1 MTVRALALA
10 VAVAL
15 APVAQAQQDD
25 GVARPNL
32 LAAMGLLDSEEA
44 TVRHSEYPD
53 FAISVPSSDEV
64 TAERLDVPQNEEDV
78 IASWEFRTGEGAVV
92 ETLTLTVARIDLA
105 EPVLRQF
112 AMANL
117 LVLRSYAEIA
127 RRFPGARLIAFG
139 PVEREDGLSAVQTV
153 GNFETGDGRA
163 LVFRHVGLMA
173 EGREQALVAIV
184 NIDPER
190 MPVRSDDDLVD
201 TFAGRALES
210 LRLVEEDGAPPA
222 E

>member
-1 MTVRALALA
+1 MRALALA
-10 VAVAL
+10 VGVAL
-15 APVAQAQQDD
+15 APAAQAQQDAS
-25 GVARPNL
+25 VARPNL
-32 LAAMGLLDSEEA
+32 LAAMGLLESEEA
-44 TVRHSEYPD
+44 TVRHARAPD

-78 IASWEFRTGEGAVV
+78 IAAWEFRTGEGAVV

-105 EPVLRQF
+105 EPVVRQF

-127 RRFPGARLIAFG
+127 RQFPGARLIAFG
-139 PVEREDGLSAVQTV
+139 PVAREDGLSAVQTV
-153 GNFETGDGRA
+153 GNFETGEGRA

-173 EGREQALVAIV
+173 DGREQALVAIV

-190 MPVRSDDDLVD
+190 MPVRSDAELID
-201 TFAGRALES
+201 TFAGRALGS
-210 LRLVEEDGAPPA
+210 LRLVGEDGGQPA
-222 E
+222 D

>member
-1 MTVRALALA
+1 MRALTLA
-10 VAVAL
+10 FAAAVAL
-15 APVAQAQQDD
+15 APVVQAQQDD
-25 GVARPNL
+25 GIARPNL

-44 TVRHSEYPD
+44 IVRHPQAPD
-53 FAISVPSSDEV
+53 FAISVHSSDEV
-64 TAERLDVPQNEEDV
+64 TAERLDVPQTEEDV

-105 EPVLRQF
+105 EPILRQF

-139 PVEREDGLSAVQTV
+139 PVAREDGLSAVQTV
-153 GNFETGDGRA
+153 GNFETGEGRA

-190 MPVRSDDDLVD
+190 MPVRSDAELVD
-201 TFAGRALES
+201 TFAGRALDS
-210 LRLVEEDGAPPA
+210 LRLVGEDGAPPS

>member
-1 MTVRALALA
+1 MRALALA

-15 APVAQAQQDD
+15 APAAQAQQDAS
-25 GVARPNL
+25 VARPNL

-44 TVRHSEYPD
+44 TVRHPRAPD

-64 TAERLDVPQNEEDV
+64 TAERLDVPQNEDDV
-78 IASWEFRTGEGAVV
+78 VAAWEFRTGEGAVV
-92 ETLTLTVARIDLA
+92 ETLTLTVARIDPA
-105 EPVLRQF
+105 EPVVRQF

-127 RRFPGARLIAFG
+127 RQFPGARLIAFG
-139 PVEREDGLSAVQTV
+139 PVAREDGLSAVQTV
-153 GNFETGDGRA
+153 GNFETGEGRA

-190 MPVRSDDDLVD
+190 MPVRSDSELVD
-201 TFAGRALES
+201 TFAGRALGS
-210 LRLVEEDGAPPA
+210 LRLVEDGGDLPA
-222 E
+222 D

>member
-1 MTVRALALA
+1 MTARALALA

-44 TVRHSEYPD
+44 TVRHPQYPD

>member
-1 MTVRALALA
+1 MRALALA
-10 VAVAL
+10 VGVAL
-15 APVAQAQQDD
+15 APGAQAQQDSS
-25 GVARPNL
+25 VARPNL
-32 LAAMGLLDSEEA
+32 LAAMGLLESEAA
-44 TVRHSEYPD
+44 TVRHARAPD

-64 TAERLDVPQNEEDV
+64 TAERLDVPQNEDDV
-78 IASWEFRTGEGAVV
+78 IAAWEFRTGEGAVV

-105 EPVLRQF
+105 EPVVRQF

-127 RRFPGARLIAFG
+127 RQFPGARLIAFG
-139 PVEREDGLSAVQTV
+139 PVAREDGLSAVQTV

-190 MPVRSDDDLVD
+190 MPVRSDAELID
-201 TFAGRALES
+201 TFAGRALGS
-210 LRLVEEDGAPPA
+210 LRLVGEGGAQSA
-222 E
+222 D